1 MAVRYQNLLSVCVR
15 ERNSHALV
23 AQCVTRSRI
32 CLTVSRDVAHGM
44 QAPTTGTATQR
55 DHIDHQGQAAGAG
68 VLQRC
73 VGIGAPLH
81 VHTVTHKAV
90 CMHGFSAARSALDS
104 AACRTCSTPR
114 RAPCPD
120 LPAACAAHARIF
132 PIFVSHAASCN
143 ASTIQAYPT
152 IKQQSIMRTA
162 LQARMRTSRT
172 A

>member
-1 MAVRYQNLLSVCVR
+1 MRDQ
-15 ERNSHALV
+15 
-23 AQCVTRSRI
+23 VTRI

-143 ASTIQAYPT
+143 ASTIQSYPT
-152 IKQQSIMRTA
+152 IKQQSIRLHRRTA